1 MNNDYLGIIAV
12 IIIVVMFILAGLYRA
27 YKFNELKS
35 EGKIIKRKN
44 NFMKYS
50 EVFIL
55 KAMPFEDIC
64 DAIVNAEYYGTA
76 KVYGSTLLGSIT
88 VEGSN
93 WLGSFSRVDLDNPIY
108 NDGKLMQ
115 AYQFS
120 FLQWNPQSSNT
131 FDMNMALTALE
142 KTLLHLDPMTQVAIK
157 RNQVNTKTEF

>member
-44 NFMKYS
+44 NFMKYT

-64 DAIVNAEYYGTA
+64 DAIVNAEYYGKA
-76 KVYGSTLLGSIT
+76 KAEGNTMMRFIT
-88 VEGSN
+88 IEGNN
-93 WLGSFSRVDLDNPIY
+93 WLGEFSPVDLDEPIY

-115 AYQFS
+115 AYQFA
-120 FLQWNPQSSNT
+120 FLQWNPRGSDS
-131 FDMNMALTALE
+131 FDMNIALTALE

-157 RNQVNTKTEF
+157 RNSVNTKTEF